1 TASMRLAVLDIP
13 PTPAAALCIRSGYLA
28 LREVAGFFGFDYDD
42 APAPDDPISV
52 SRDEFDE
59 VYARLVGAG
68 VPVHADRDQAWR
80 DFSGWRVNYDR
91 VLVTLAVY
99 VMAPY
104 APWVSDRS
112 PVEPLKHYGW
122 GRRRIEITR
131 RAQR

>member
-1 TASMRLAVLDIP
+1 
-13 PTPAAALCIRSGYLA
+13 

-42 APAPDDPISV
+42 DPAPDDPISIA
-52 SRDEFDE
+52 RDEFDE
-59 VYARLVGAG
+59 LCAALEAVG
-68 VPVHADRDQAWR
+68 VPLKADRDQAWR

-91 VLVTLAVY
+91 VLLTLAAF

-112 PVEPLKHYGW
+112 AVTPLPQYKW
-122 GRRRIEITR
+122 GRRRIELAR